1 MLFSIILGFACGGM
15 VVSILGLINPLWVGA
30 EDREIIYESL
40 KGWFAILFI
49 MFLFYDADNFNVTV
63 WLVSSF
69 VIIVV
74 EIIFIVKRG

>member
-1 MLFSIILGFACGGM
+1 M

-74 EIIFIVKRG
+74 DIIFIVKRG